1 VLPPHPAATRA
12 TAARQRTPRPAHVVR
27 PIARCYLPGRAV
39 GGCSPVKMLQALAA
53 DRRAIIVAAAAM
65 MPEMTDHVRSL
76 RASFLGSAV
85 TATQRC
91 FRSFPSSPNCSL
103 TTAPFVGTIAPPSV
117 RLRQSSHAAC
127 SLLFEP
133 RLSLGGVSDRV
144 LPEPPRDRCANPGGV
159 TPPRGG
165 VAAGAR

>member
-1 VLPPHPAATRA
+1 
-12 TAARQRTPRPAHVVR
+12 
-27 PIARCYLPGRAV
+27 
-39 GGCSPVKMLQALAA
+39 MLQALAA

-91 FRSFPSSPNCSL
+91 FRSFPSSPSCSL

-133 RLSLGGVSDRV
+133 RLSLGGVSDLV
-144 LPEPPRDRCANPGGV
+144 LPTLHA
-159 TPPRGG
+159 T
-165 VAAGAR
+165 GARTPAVLHRLEAGSSPRTMNLKRESQ